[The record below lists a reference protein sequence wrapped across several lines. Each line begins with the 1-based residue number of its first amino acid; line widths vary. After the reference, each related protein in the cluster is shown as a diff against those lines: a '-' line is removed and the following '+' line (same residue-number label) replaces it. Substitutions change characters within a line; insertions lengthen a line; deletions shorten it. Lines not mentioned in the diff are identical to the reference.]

1 MITSKFVLNDICC
14 YDGWVLFLL
23 FYFNNTENITEHC
36 SNADTTYQIETSGM
50 YEI

>member
-1 MITSKFVLNDICC
+1 MEYISQKVAAYGQFVLA
-14 YDGWVLFLL
+14 
-23 FYFNNTENITEHC
+23 YFNNTENITEHC